1 MSLSASGSTP
11 PVQTAPPFAGR
22 LFFAPDYKLTFVP
35 LVCRPTPDALD
46 RLRRFPEFLVKG
58 FSEVRVATVL
68 LLGRLP
74 STSLLLHV
82 VRETRGEVA
91 RVFPHELGEGARLAA
106 ADSSDDIRHRFPGA
120 PAVG

>member
-1 MSLSASGSTP
+1 MNGE
-11 PVQTAPPFAGR
+11 R
-22 LFFAPDYKLTFVP
+22 LLPYSPKCV
-35 LVCRPTPDALD
+35 
-46 RLRRFPEFLVKG
+46 EEE

-68 LLGRLP
+68 LWGRLP
-74 STSLLLHV
+74 STPLLLHV
-82 VRETRGEVA
+82 VREARGEVA